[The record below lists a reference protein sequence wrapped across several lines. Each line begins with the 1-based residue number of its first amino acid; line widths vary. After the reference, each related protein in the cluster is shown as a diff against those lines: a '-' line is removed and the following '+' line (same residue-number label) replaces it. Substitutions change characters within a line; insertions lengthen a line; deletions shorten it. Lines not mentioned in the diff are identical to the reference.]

1 MRTCRD
7 TKCLSANKHT
17 DQSMTCQKFILET
30 FSTDGHD
37 PDTRGFV
44 IVTGNCSGIQGTHT
58 NHTVR
63 VDKDVQLVG
72 CHFDGYIALAM
83 LGSGDKFFRDMLSTD
98 SFFVLL
104 PLKISVV
111 QSK

>member
-1 MRTCRD
+1 M
-7 TKCLSANKHT
+7 
-17 DQSMTCQKFILET
+17 
-30 FSTDGHD
+30 
-37 PDTRGFV
+37 

-72 CHFDGYIALAM
+72 CHFDGYIALDM
-83 LGSGDKFFRDMLSTD
+83 LGDDDKFFRDMLSTD
-98 SFFVLL
+98 SFFDLL